1 MKAYKANI
9 DILDLHIS
17 RKNNKVDYIE
27 AVIKSIKEEG
37 LKRPLIVKRVN
48 NKFEILLGGTISD
61 FNYFPYSINASNIE
75 SIMKSYSST
84 QRSQQGYITRKEHS
98 HSVEITHDHAHDL
111 DTEMEHRHGIDE
123 ENIPEQYYM
132 E

>member
-48 NKFEILLGGTISD
+48 NKFEILLGGTRYLALKKLKYKKIPCVLISD
-61 FNYFPYSINASNIE
+61 KKEPEYVRI
-75 SIMKSYSST
+75 KSYNELIKFAKVKKLT
-84 QRSQQGYITRKEHS
+84 YIN
-98 HSVEITHDHAHDL
+98 
-111 DTEMEHRHGIDE
+111 G
-123 ENIPEQYYM
+123 NISYIGNMNRYAKL
-132 E
+132 

>member
-48 NKFEILLGGTISD
+48 NKFEILLGGTRYLALKKLKYKKIPCILFSD
-61 FNYFPYSINASNIE
+61 EKETEYVRI
-75 SIMKSYSST
+75 KSYNELIKFAKVKKLT
-84 QRSQQGYITRKEHS
+84 YIN
-98 HSVEITHDHAHDL
+98 
-111 DTEMEHRHGIDE
+111 G
-123 ENIPEQYYM
+123 NISYIGNMNRYAKL
-132 E
+132 

>member
-48 NKFEILLGGTISD
+48 NKFEILLGGTRYLALKKLKYKKIPCILFSD
-61 FNYFPYSINASNIE
+61 EKETEYVRI
-75 SIMKSYSST
+75 KS
-84 QRSQQGYITRKEHS
+84 
-98 HSVEITHDHAHDL
+98 
-111 DTEMEHRHGIDE
+111 
-123 ENIPEQYYM
+123 
-132 E
+132 